1 MHYIVMTEI
10 EIRSNLT
17 KVVGGLG
24 KISAFVDS
32 NYLVTLAVILVA
44 TVLVIFAI
52 I

>member
-17 KVVGGLG
+17 KVAGGLG

-32 NYLVTLAVILVA
+32 NYPVTLAAILVA

>member
-17 KVVGGLG
+17 KVAGGLG
-24 KISAFVDS
+24 KIFAFVDS
-32 NYLVTLAVILVA
+32 NYPVTLAAILAA
-44 TVLVIFAI
+44 TVLVIFVI